1 MLAGILSIRQE
12 YSIFN
17 YEQAEFEYIELF
29 CLYYKLVMINLFC
42 YLWGNAFSDKTDSYK
57 YLVTGFAQKRIKYL
71 SSKIIFLIVLTKVL
85 VFINLFIV
93 TLLGIL
99 CGKMY
104 LNHQIIIE
112 LLIKLVFI
120 SVIYGLLSAIFSMF
134 INSNLVYFI
143 SSGLFVFGEL
153 ALILLYKYM
162 NTENLKSRILM
173 LFFMMIC
180 AGGYIFILYPAYQ
193 IPMFYVFLFLAI
205 YVIIDN
211 RKNCK
216 ITKKDIISIVVM
228 LLDNPKVIK
237 FKKYKII

>member
-1 MLAGILSIRQE
+1 MSFLKLHRNYLLNKFNILIIVFITFINILVMLAGILSIRQE
-12 YSIFN
+12 YSIFD

-57 YLVTGFAQKRIKYL
+57 YLVTGFTQKRIKYL
-71 SSKIIFLIVLTKVL
+71 CSKIIFLIFLTKVL

-104 LNHQIIIE
+104 LNYQIIIE

-153 ALILLYKYM
+153 IKENSNNNLY
-162 NTENLKSRILM
+162 
-173 LFFMMIC
+173 
-180 AGGYIFILYPAYQ
+180 
-193 IPMFYVFLFLAI
+193 YVFFPMLDNILISHLVCLFIIYLFLL
-205 YVIIDN
+205 
-211 RKNCK
+211 
-216 ITKKDIISIVVM
+216 IISY
-228 LLDNPKVIK
+228 LTKRT
-237 FKKYKII
+237 

>member
-1 MLAGILSIRQE
+1 MSFFKLHRNYLLNKFNILIIIFITFINILVMLAGILSIRQE
-12 YSIFN
+12 YSIFD

-104 LNHQIIIE
+104 LNYQIIIE

-153 ALILLYKYM
+153 IKENSNNNLYYVFFP
-162 NTENLKSRILM
+162 M
-173 LFFMMIC
+173 LDN
-180 AGGYIFILYPAYQ
+180 IFISHLVCLFIIY
-193 IPMFYVFLFLAI
+193 LFLL
-205 YVIIDN
+205 II
-211 RKNCK
+211 RYL
-216 ITKKDIISIVVM
+216 TKRT
-228 LLDNPKVIK
+228 
-237 FKKYKII
+237 